1 MERIDGSESGPDLQ
15 TVVRAGN
22 LLFAFSAEQPELG
35 LTQLAAEL
43 GLSKATVH
51 RLAQTL
57 VSLGLLEQAE
67 ESRSY
72 RLGVRLLQLAH
83 VVEASL
89 DLRTEARAT
98 LRQLRDQTGETV
110 YLMLRRGDRAFCAE
124 RIEGSHQMR
133 DLSTPPGTFVPLEI
147 GAAGSAILSTMN
159 SEDVL
164 KALGRADAATATV
177 RARVEAARQNG
188 YAFTRG
194 DVTDGVGAI
203 AVPLLDD
210 RGVAVGAISLGG
222 LLARVEASEKDL
234 AEAVRRAA
242 DAVRTSMGWAGA

>member
-35 LTQLAAEL
+35 LTQLVSEL

-57 VSLGLLEQAE
+57 VSLGLLEQNE
-67 ESRSY
+67 ESRTY
-72 RLGVRLLQLAH
+72 RLGVRLLGLAH
-83 VVEASL
+83 VVESSL
-89 DLRTEARAT
+89 DLRSEARSA
-98 LRQLRDQTGETV
+98 LRNLRDQTGETV

-147 GAAGSAILSTMN
+147 GAAGSAILSTLDTDEVT
-159 SEDVL
+159 SL
-164 KALGRADAATATV
+164 LS
-177 RARVEAARQNG
+177 RVEGGTAAVRDRVDSARRTG

-194 DVTDGVGAI
+194 DVTQGVGAI
-203 AVPLLDD
+203 AVPLRDSHGD
-210 RGVAVGAISLGG
+210 AVGAISLGG
-222 LLARVEASEKDL
+222 LLARVEASEHDL
-234 AEAVRRAA
+234 ARAVQ
-242 DAVRTSMGWAGA
+242 DAVESVRTSMGWSA